1 MDFEIHPQEVK
12 SLLDA
17 GHALKLIDVRE
28 LREHEICRID
38 GAELIPMGTVP
49 QHLTRLEDEAED
61 KRLIVFCH
69 HGMRSLNV
77 VAWLREKGVSNCV
90 SMLGGINAWSLLVD
104 AEVPRY

>member
-12 SLLDA
+12 NLLDA

-61 KRLIVFCH
+61 KQLIVFCH

-77 VAWLREKGVSNCV
+77 VAWLREKGVANCV